1 MGAKYIMTISRMT
14 IDKLGVKLYDRVS
27 AVLAELVANSYDA
40 DATQVIIKAPLGEF
54 LASKQGGIIEDKG
67 YVIEVQDNGI
77 GMTPEQVNN
86 FYLRVG
92 AERRLD
98 LRRGDVSKKFNRKVM
113 GRKGV
118 GKLAPFGI
126 CQKIEVLT
134 SGGELIDGKDKNGN
148 DVKGYLSAHLIL
160 DRNKI
165 LNDIDEEYN
174 PEVGSLDGVIFPTT
188 GTLLKL
194 TFFFRRQVPDMDGL
208 ERQMAQ
214 RFGIASS
221 NWEIILIDSLKNEP
235 GSDYTRRVGL
245 FNLVKMEGTEIRFDT
260 EKEPDGSEKIPISYR
275 AFASDGNIYSNLPAG
290 FMHEGRFYPV
300 TGWVAYAENPYKDDL
315 MAGIRIYCRGK
326 IAAQTNIFNRRAGFT
341 GEHDIRSYLIGELR
355 TDWLDEDEDLIQTD
369 RRDILWSHELG
380 QAFQQWG
387 QTVVLKMGNT
397 SRNPMKKKA
406 WEEFRDTSKIDEK
419 IIEAFPIENQKPIRE
434 NALEIAKLVGRTMR
448 EEEVKDKE
456 RTSSIVELSLT
467 LAPHVTLDKKLR
479 EAADSKDSP
488 LSVITT
494 ILKTARIAELSS
506 FGQIADG
513 RVKVIGQVEALKD
526 EAATLESVLQSLIQE
541 APWLIDPQWSPIT
554 ANQSFSSLK
563 NAFQKYFRDKTGED
577 IVLEN
582 FTDVSKRADFVL
594 SSQDNVI
601 QVIEIKRPHH
611 TFQNVEMD
619 RLNLYIDQMSNF
631 LQETNNQ
638 EFRRVFNDFHATLVC
653 DEENLTGVHKR
664 AFNELRE
671 SGRLAYINWET
682 FLFRTKRMHQAFL
695 EEAERQRND
704 AARGI

>member
-479 EAADSKDSP
+479 EAANLKDSP

-577 IVLEN
+577 IV
-582 FTDVSKRADFVL
+582 T
-594 SSQDNVI
+594 
-601 QVIEIKRPHH
+601 
-611 TFQNVEMD
+611 
-619 RLNLYIDQMSNF
+619 
-631 LQETNNQ
+631 
-638 EFRRVFNDFHATLVC
+638 EFYRC
-653 DEENLTGVHKR
+653 K
-664 AFNELRE
+664 
-671 SGRLAYINWET
+671 
-682 FLFRTKRMHQAFL
+682 
-695 EEAERQRND
+695 
-704 AARGI
+704 